1 MKGNNIFYLIRN
13 EFKSNKIDFIRKSL
27 IFFLS
32 IEVISLSFSIAV
44 SSISFGIS
52 FFLWILLIYYIR
64 KWEKT
69 PLDYL
74 FILFIISEI
83 ISAIFSEDPSRAI
96 TNTKRVFIFS
106 VFYMVFW
113 AFKNYNE
120 IKQFFKIF
128 ILFITVLSLFEI
140 IEKFIFHIDRIGI
153 FQHYM
158 TTGGIKMIISLYM
171 LPMIF
176 NKNLNKNE
184 RIILILSFI
193 IIFFTLVLTMTRSSW
208 LGFLAGVIFFIL
220 FYNKKYV
227 LYFLII
233 LVLFGIF
240 APTKIKERALSSFDP
255 NHPSNRTRIHMI
267 TTGFEIFKDYPIF
280 GIGDIDV
287 KNIYLR
293 YTIPYEKAEGGHL
306 HNNFMQILVC
316 LGLFGLIIFVLI
328 FVFLFIYLFKNYKY
342 VEKNEELKLLSI
354 IPIIVFVAFHVNGL
368 FEWNFGDQ
376 EIAILFWFTMGLSQ
390 IGKNLLNFNKN
401 MVVK

>member
-1 MKGNNIFYLIRN
+1 
-13 EFKSNKIDFIRKSL
+13 
-27 IFFLS
+27 
-32 IEVISLSFSIAV
+32 
-44 SSISFGIS
+44 
-52 FFLWILLIYYIR
+52 
-64 KWEKT
+64 
-69 PLDYL
+69 
-74 FILFIISEI
+74 
-83 ISAIFSEDPSRAI
+83 
-96 TNTKRVFIFS
+96 
-106 VFYMVFW
+106 
-113 AFKNYNE
+113 
-120 IKQFFKIF
+120 
-128 ILFITVLSLFEI
+128 
-140 IEKFIFHIDRIGI
+140 
-153 FQHYM
+153 
-158 TTGGIKMIISLYM
+158 
-171 LPMIF
+171 
-176 NKNLNKNE
+176 
-184 RIILILSFI
+184 
-193 IIFFTLVLTMTRSSW
+193 MTRSSW

-233 LVLFGIF
+233 LVLFGIL
-240 APTKIKERALSSFDP
+240 APIKIKERALSSFDP

-328 FVFLFIYLFKNYKY
+328 FVFLFIYLSKNYKY